1 MPLKIKSNPNLLLLL
16 SSFLFLFGLFTS
28 SFVQK
33 TSPRSFLLGQDFSF
47 LSYQQV
53 ASRLSSGFSLPQNLV
68 LTHTDQ
74 NFTLDTA
81 SFSASINYSATAD
94 SLFPRPLSF
103 KKMFSPKNYNLIVD
117 YDPNLLN
124 QQIASI
130 LAEIEKPFIP
140 TELQFEDGQI
150 KTINGHLGQAVD
162 LNLLK
167 QNISDHF
174 STLDNSPLPIPIKN
188 IGLLPN
194 PSQVSHSQSQA
205 DKLIGKKLV
214 LTGDFEE
221 LNIDDATLISWIDF
235 FTNYNQPKI
244 TNFSQNL
251 SLSLKRDP
259 VNAIFKFEEG
269 QVTEFRPAKEGL
281 IIDDQKLA
289 EILPSLITDLIAT
302 ESSSISTPLPVTA
315 IDPLVKTEDANNLG
329 IRQLL
334 GRGVSTFKHSDST
347 RNYNIQKGSS
357 IINHILVPPGDTFS
371 FLESL
376 GEVTLDLGYKK
387 AYIIRQGKI
396 ELDVGGGVCQVSTTF
411 FRAMLNSGVDILE
424 RRPHAFRV
432 SYYEED
438 SSPGYDATVFIPSPD
453 LKFKNDTPAHI
464 LIQSAFDAVN
474 KVLTYEF
481 YGTSDGRQVDI
492 GNYRKWGWQ
501 APPPTRYIDDP
512 TLPPGK
518 LVQEEHAVAGI
529 KTAFD
534 WTVTR
539 AGETLH
545 QQTFQSNY
553 VPWAAVFRRG
563 L

>member
-28 SFVQK
+28 SFIQK
-33 TSPRSFLLGQDFSF
+33 TSPRTFLLDQDFSF
-47 LSYQQV
+47 LSRQQV
-53 ASRLSSGFSLPQNLV
+53 NSLLPSSFSLPDSLI
-68 LTHTDQ
+68 LTHADQ
-74 NFTLDTA
+74 NFTINSA
-81 SFSASINYSATAD
+81 SFSAVINYSATAD
-94 SLFPRPLSF
+94 SLFPRPLSL
-103 KKMFSPKNYNLIVD
+103 KKIFSPKNYNLVIA
-117 YDPNLLN
+117 YDPALLD
-124 QQIASI
+124 QKIASI
-130 LAEIEKPFIP
+130 SAKINQPFVP
-140 TELQFEDGQI
+140 AELQLENGQI
-150 KTINGHLGQAVD
+150 KTTDGHLGQAVA
-162 LNLLK
+162 LGLLE
-167 QNISDHF
+167 QNISEHL
-174 STLDNSPLPIPIKN
+174 STLNLSPLPVPTKD

-194 PSQVSHSQSQA
+194 PSQVFHSQSQA
-205 DKLIGKKLV
+205 AKLIGKKLIF
-214 LTGDFEE
+214 TGDFEV
-221 LNIDDATLISWIDF
+221 LTIDDATLISWIDF
-235 FTNYNQPKI
+235 FTDYNLPKI
-244 TNFSQNL
+244 SDFSQNL

-269 QVTEFRPAKEGL
+269 KVTEFRPAKEGL
-281 IIDDQKLA
+281 IVDDQKLT
-289 EILPSLITDLIAT
+289 EILPFLINDLIAA
-302 ESSSISTPLPVTA
+302 ESSSISTPLPITA

-329 IRQLL
+329 IKELL

-357 IINHILVPPGDTFS
+357 IINHVLVPPDETFS
-371 FLESL
+371 FLASL
-376 GEVTLDLGYKK
+376 GEVTSDLGYKK
-387 AYIIRQGKI
+387 AYIIRRGKI
-396 ELDVGGGVCQVSTTF
+396 ELDVGGGICQVSTTF

-438 SSPGYDATVFIPSPD
+438 SPPGYDATVFIPSPD

-481 YGTSDGRQVDI
+481 YGTSDGRQVNI
-492 GNYRKWGWQ
+492 SNYRKWGWQ

-512 TLPPGK
+512 TLATGQ

-534 WTVTR
+534 WIVTR
-539 AGETLH
+539 AGEIIH